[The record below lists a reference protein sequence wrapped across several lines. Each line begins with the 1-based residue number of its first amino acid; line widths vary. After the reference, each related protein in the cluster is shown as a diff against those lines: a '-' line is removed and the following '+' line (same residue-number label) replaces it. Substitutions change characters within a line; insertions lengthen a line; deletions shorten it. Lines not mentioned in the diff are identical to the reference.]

1 MTAHG
6 TPGDGTTGGDL
17 GYDTVHE
24 VAAQE
29 GPAHRERAHPPAG
42 PGRGPVPPRP
52 EDVGGDLS
60 YDESHD
66 FRR

>member
-1 MTAHG
+1 MTRHG
-6 TPGDGTTGGDL
+6 TPGDGTAGGDL

-24 VAAQE
+24 GAAQQ
-29 GPAHRERAHPPAG
+29 GAHQEREYPPAG
-42 PGRGPVPPRP
+42 SGRGPVPPRP